1 MAESF
6 WHTAHLLRLAVLDHA
21 SGFSQI
27 MHGRPVTASEHL
39 TCSNSERSK
48 LERVGT
54 TIFPGLV
61 KVTHGAT
68 PTAGGSAQPVGSR
81 L

>member
-1 MAESF
+1 MFMPDQGAF
-6 WHTAHLLRLAVLDHA
+6 FLHPGTLLLRQVRLIKNCVD
-21 SGFSQI
+21 
-27 MHGRPVTASEHL
+27 
-39 TCSNSERSK
+39 SERSK